1 MLDSLMMDFFAYLIS
16 IAFHIEQILFI
27 FSLALEHRLHPNMN
41 FTVVTSL
48 GTDGQANL
56 FLLGSS

>member
-1 MLDSLMMDFFAYLIS
+1 MLDISTMVFFAYLI
-16 IAFHIEQILFI
+16 ATVFQIEQILCI
-27 FSLALEHRLHPNMN
+27 FSLVLEHRLHPPMN
-41 FTVVTSL
+41 FIVATFL